1 MINII
6 STFDRFILRIT
17 NIASTLLLAMVFITF
32 LIVILRYMFGLGYVW
47 LQELLV
53 WMHGTALMLGISY
66 TMQLNGHVRVDI
78 FYKDFNDK
86 SKAKVEIFSILFFL
100 IPLSLYLIFVS
111 WNYVW
116 MSWSISE
123 ISRDSGGIPFPAI
136 PIAKTTIMIMP
147 FLLLLQSFSLF
158 VKQIKKLKS

>member
-1 MINII
+1 
-6 STFDRFILRIT
+6 
-17 NIASTLLLAMVFITF
+17 
-32 LIVILRYMFGLGYVW
+32 MFGIGYVW

-53 WMHGTALMLGISY
+53 WMHGIALMLGISY

-78 FYKDFNDK
+78 LYKDFSYK
-86 SKAKVEIFSILFFL
+86 SKAKIEIFSILFLL
-100 IPLSLYLIFVS
+100 IPFSLYLIYVS
-111 WNYVW
+111 WNFVW

-136 PIAKTTIMIMP
+136 PIAKTAIMIMP
-147 FLLLLQSFSLF
+147 FLLLLQSFSLS